1 MNRYVTTIT
10 VNQWRIKENAE
21 QGLDQP
27 TICVNTYE
35 YCAHKSKAC
44 GVGTEVEWGPRVG
57 ETCHFHDLD
66 ILVPSRVV
74 YDPSNKTPC
83 GASCWMQVEGTL

>member
-1 MNRYVTTIT
+1 MNYVTTVT

-35 YCAHKSKAC
+35 YRSPEDGGY
-44 GVGTEVEWGPRVG
+44 GVTWGPRVG
-57 ETCHFHDLD
+57 DTRHFHDLD
-66 ILVPSRVV
+66 VPTGRMI
-74 YDPSNKTPC
+74 YDPVNKTPC
-83 GASCWMQVEGTL
+83 GASCWMQIEGEL